1 MVNRQF
7 DAIAELQNALSILFK
22 NWVLVV
28 PTAIASLVVAAV
40 AIFLGVATF
49 GAFSLG
55 GLMGGFHAGAALGIA
70 GSILLALFV
79 MICAYLVA
87 AAVVIA
93 AAENIWH
100 GQPADLA
107 AGLSKA
113 LGMLGGLIVLLL
125 VWLVVCILCVPLFL
139 AAGLGLLILAV
150 LGFLWMYALPA
161 IVLGGESPF
170 AALRTSY
177 HLVRSNFSPSL
188 TAFIAI
194 VVVNIIGLIINHIFH
209 FIPPLFLIASL
220 VISGLTSA
228 YAALVVVRFY
238 DLLRGASHAAHST
251 GPTA

>member
-7 DAIAELQNALSILFK
+7 DAVAELQNALSILFK
-22 NWVLVV
+22 NWILVV
-28 PTAIASLVVAAV
+28 PTALASLLAAAV

-49 GAFSLG
+49 GAFTLG
-55 GLMGGFHAGAALGIA
+55 GLMGGFHAGAAMGIV

-79 MICAYLVA
+79 MICAYLIA

-107 AGLSKA
+107 AGFSKA

-125 VWLVVCILCVPLFL
+125 VWLVVCIICLPLSIL
-139 AAGLGLLILAV
+139 AGLGLLILAV

-161 IVLGGESPF
+161 MVLGHEAPL
-170 AALRTSY
+170 AALGTSY
-177 HLVRSNFSPSL
+177 RLVRSNLSPSV
-188 TAFIAI
+188 TAFVAI
-194 VVVNIIGLIINHIFH
+194 VAVNIIGLIINHIFH
-209 FIPPLFLIASL
+209 FIPPLFLLASL

-228 YAALVVVRFY
+228 YAALVAVRFY
-238 DLLRGASHAAHST
+238 DLLRSASPAAQGT